1 MIAIFAGIGM
11 LGIDTTSLSVFSGAI
26 GLGLGFGLQKIFSNL
41 VSGIILLMDRSVKPG
56 DVIVVGGSVG
66 EVSRIGTRAVS
77 VITRDG
83 KEHLIPNELLM
94 TEPVENWNYSSRNVR
109 IRMNVRVGYESDLDL
124 VERLLTEATRESP
137 RVRLP
142 HLRPRRSSSSEICS
156 DGLFFQQLS
165 GPACFALAFASWR
178 SGGAG
183 TCRGRLS
190 RKTIP
195 VGTELLGTP
204 SRAKFAH
211 RVSSCDCK
219 KVAAKP
225 SRQQRGRCMTDEEQI
240 GQAIDEMYAM
250 ISGPAGPR
258 DWSRQ
263 ANCFLPEARQV
274 RTWVDE
280 QGRPVKKAMS
290 LDEYSRD
297 TTPFFEAND
306 FFEVETDRRI
316 DRFGNMAHVWS
327 HYEARTAPD
336 DPTPER
342 RGINS
347 IQLFRDP
354 DRGWR
359 IIHMIW
365 DNERK

>member
-1 MIAIFAGIGM
+1 
-11 LGIDTTSLSVFSGAI
+11 
-26 GLGLGFGLQKIFSNL
+26 
-41 VSGIILLMDRSVKPG
+41 
-56 DVIVVGGSVG
+56 
-66 EVSRIGTRAVS
+66 
-77 VITRDG
+77 
-83 KEHLIPNELLM
+83 
-94 TEPVENWNYSSRNVR
+94 
-109 IRMNVRVGYESDLDL
+109 
-124 VERLLTEATRESP
+124 
-137 RVRLP
+137 
-142 HLRPRRSSSSEICS
+142 
-156 DGLFFQQLS
+156 
-165 GPACFALAFASWR
+165 
-178 SGGAG
+178 
-183 TCRGRLS
+183 
-190 RKTIP
+190 
-195 VGTELLGTP
+195 
-204 SRAKFAH
+204 
-211 RVSSCDCK
+211 
-219 KVAAKP
+219 
-225 SRQQRGRCMTDEEQI
+225 MTDEEQI

-280 QGRPVKKAMS
+280 QGRPAKKAMS